1 MSDTYKCMVM
11 LSKGQYASLINNAA
25 NTNTNQSGALQIRQ
39 LNNLDVHEGGKVTIR
54 NDDKITGQRK
64 NPLSPPLS
72 SDSGGGGGGGNG
84 GGNGGDTSQIPPT
97 VSPSNLSQ
105 PANQT
110 IYSTT
115 GPNNVAITKAAGIQ
129 TLQPPPTSITATNPQ
144 YNSSTGFGNQPV
156 PIASTDQQTDS
167 YRNNSVQ
174 TDPIVMSNAET
185 AARSSE
191 NTDGHSTQTDPVSP
205 VMLDNF
211 GTSMAG
217 NHSAQTDP
225 ASPVSLSNFGTSMH
239 IPSNDFTTQTT
250 PPSNTDV
257 TAQTNLQH
265 TVPSQTNAPP
275 MRDSATFITP
285 ARDMSTSSYTVPTN
299 STASQAEE
307 KYSLTPS
314 HWQQDFENH
323 TERKFLHASGITP
336 LPQPHITSD
345 SGHSDRLSNS
355 PISSLSSG
363 SPSVQASPIN
373 NNNTTPAPIEISAPS
388 IRSPW
393 LKMTDKLTEDFR
405 RGLFDDEITPPNS
418 PPPVHRVTTPSTIL
432 PDSSPR
438 LTGGPPI
445 SIQVPAPVELF
456 ERNNMPYIAT
466 RERSRSPQ
474 SYRPTDVVPS
484 IRSRPVKRKPDNSSN
499 NSSAKKKNNKKTTVA
514 TKKNYTRRKSTHK
527 TVTRGRSRSPQT
539 YHRPT
544 NIEHSIRSRPVK
556 RKGSDNANSVSNNKN
571 AKKKSEYT
579 RRKSSHKTVTRGRS
593 RSPQPYHRPTDN
605 EPSIRSRPVKRKGSD
620 NIDSVNNSR
629 NTKKKTISAS
639 KFVRVPPGKKTGT
652 PKNTSNDI
660 IMNDE
665 PNRGKKRKH
674 VKATAALSR
683 RSKDPKMAKTD
694 FPLWQMRPNKS

>member
-156 PIASTDQQTDS
+156 RIASTDQQTDS

-191 NTDGHSTQTDPVSP
+191 NADGHSTQTDPVSP

-474 SYRPTDVVPS
+474 SYTSYRCCAF
-484 IRSRPVKRKPDNSSN
+484 NSE
-499 NSSAKKKNNKKTTVA
+499 
-514 TKKNYTRRKSTHK
+514 
-527 TVTRGRSRSPQT
+527 QT
-539 YHRPT
+539 C
-544 NIEHSIRSRPVK
+544 
-556 RKGSDNANSVSNNKN
+556 
-571 AKKKSEYT
+571 
-579 RRKSSHKTVTRGRS
+579 
-593 RSPQPYHRPTDN
+593 
-605 EPSIRSRPVKRKGSD
+605 
-620 NIDSVNNSR
+620 
-629 NTKKKTISAS
+629 
-639 KFVRVPPGKKTGT
+639 
-652 PKNTSNDI
+652 
-660 IMNDE
+660 
-665 PNRGKKRKH
+665 
-674 VKATAALSR
+674 
-683 RSKDPKMAKTD
+683 
-694 FPLWQMRPNKS
+694 